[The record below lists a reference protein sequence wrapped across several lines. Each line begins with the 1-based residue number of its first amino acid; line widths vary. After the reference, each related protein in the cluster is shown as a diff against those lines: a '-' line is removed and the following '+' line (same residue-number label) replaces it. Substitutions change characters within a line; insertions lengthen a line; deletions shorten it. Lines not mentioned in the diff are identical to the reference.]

1 MFSRAGKVEW
11 RRGLQAAYTDGL
23 QMPLEISHK
32 EVAPGTVVV
41 TLAGKLMLGPLGE
54 EIVTL
59 VDELLRK
66 GERTIVFDLSGV
78 TVIDSTGI
86 GRFIAS
92 YNKIVA
98 AGGEMRMAGATG
110 HLFHSFK
117 VSLLDQVFPFFATV
131 EAAVAG

>member
-1 MFSRAGKVEW
+1 M
-11 RRGLQAAYTDGL
+11 QAAYTVGL

-41 TLAGKLMLGPLGE
+41 TLAGKLMLGPVGE
-54 EIVTL
+54 GIVTL
-59 VDELLRK
+59 VEDLLRK
-66 GERTIVFDLSGV
+66 GERTIIFDLAGV

-117 VSLLDQVFPFFATV
+117 VSLLDQVFPFFPTV
-131 EAAVAG
+131 EQAVAG

>member
-1 MFSRAGKVEW
+1 
-11 RRGLQAAYTDGL
+11 LQAAYTVGL

-41 TLAGKLMLGPLGE
+41 TLAGKLMLGPVGE
-54 EIVTL
+54 GIVTL
-59 VDELLRK
+59 VEDLLRK
-66 GERTIVFDLSGV
+66 GERTIIFDLAGV

-117 VSLLDQVFPFFATV
+117 VSLLDQVFPFFPTV
-131 EAAVAG
+131 EQAVAG